1 MPANEPALGLTDIL
15 VKLADE
21 PDGSELSLVSVVE
34 TMQGRGFGPLLLAPT
49 LMVLLPTGA
58 IPGVPTLSALLIMLV
73 AGQLVF
79 GKRTPWVPGRLRRMS
94 FERAKFR
101 AAGGKARPG
110 TERIDRLLKPRLRA
124 LTVWPFNRLGAALC
138 LVLAA
143 AMVPLELV
151 PFAAAVPAL
160 SIALYALALAA
171 HDGALALFSLAGV
184 VAAGAAAVY
193 FWPLF

>member
-21 PDGSELSLVSVVE
+21 PDGSELSLVSVVQ

-58 IPGVPTLSALLIMLV
+58 IPGVPTMSALLIVLV
-73 AGQLVF
+73 AGQLVV
-79 GKRTPWVPGRLRRMS
+79 GKRTPWVPGRLRQVS
-94 FERAKFR
+94 FERKKFR
-101 AAGGKARPG
+101 AAVARVRPW

-124 LTVWPFNRLGAALC
+124 LTVWPLNRIGALAC
-138 LVLAA
+138 LLLAM

-160 SIALYALALAA
+160 LIALYALALAA
-171 HDGALALFSLAGV
+171 HDGVLALFGLAGV
-184 VAAGAAAVY
+184 IAAAFAAVH

>member
-1 MPANEPALGLTDIL
+1 VPANEPALGLTDIL

-21 PDGSELSLVSVVE
+21 PDGGELSLVSVVE

-49 LMVLLPTGA
+49 LVVLLPTGA

-73 AGQLVF
+73 AGQLAF
-79 GKRTPWVPGRLRRMS
+79 GKRTPWVPGRLRQVS
-94 FERAKFR
+94 FERKKFR
-101 AAGGKARPG
+101 AAVARVRPW

-124 LTVWPFNRLGAALC
+124 LTVWPFNRIGAALC
-138 LVLAA
+138 LLLAA

-160 SIALYALALAA
+160 IIAFYALALAA

-184 VAAGAAAVY
+184 IAAGAATVH

>member
-1 MPANEPALGLTDIL
+1 M
-15 VKLADE
+15 
-21 PDGSELSLVSVVE
+21 
-34 TMQGRGFGPLLLAPT
+34 
-49 LMVLLPTGA
+49 
-58 IPGVPTLSALLIMLV
+58 
-73 AGQLVF
+73 
-79 GKRTPWVPGRLRRMS
+79 PGRLRRMS
-94 FERAKFR
+94 FERARFR
-101 AAGGKARPG
+101 AAVEKVRPW

-143 AMVPLELV
+143 AMIPLELV

-160 SIALYALALAA
+160 IIAFYALALAA

-184 VAAGAAAVY
+184 MAAGAAAVY